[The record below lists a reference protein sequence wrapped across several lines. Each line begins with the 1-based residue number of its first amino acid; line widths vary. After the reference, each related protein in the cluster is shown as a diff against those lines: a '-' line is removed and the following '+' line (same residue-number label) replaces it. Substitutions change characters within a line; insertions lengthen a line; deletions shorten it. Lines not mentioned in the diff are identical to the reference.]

1 MYVCK
6 NRMMFRVPSL
16 NITLEAGR
24 DGLTPC
30 VETLLAP
37 DVRFALGNS
46 MLEKYHVVLY
56 VVGGISDY

>member
-1 MYVCK
+1 
-6 NRMMFRVPSL
+6 MMFRVPSL